1 MNINATLIGQMVSFA
16 IFVWFCM
23 KFVWPPLIEA
33 IEARQKRIADGLADA
48 DRASK
53 DLELA
58 QGKAKDQLR
67 EARQQAAEIIEQANR
82 RRNQIV
88 EDAQVEAR
96 AEREKILAQG
106 QAELEAAANRA
117 REELRGQ
124 VAILAVAGAEQIL
137 KRTVDPQAH
146 ADILDKLASE
156 L

>member
-23 KFVWPPLIEA
+23 KFVWPPLIGA

-48 DRASK
+48 ERASK

-58 QGKAKDQLR
+58 KAKAKDQLR
-67 EARQQAAEIIEQANR
+67 EAKVQAAELIEQANR
-82 RRNQIV
+82 RKNQIV
-88 EDAQVEAR
+88 EEAQIEAR

-106 QAELEAAANRA
+106 QNELEAAVNRA

-124 VAILAVAGAEQIL
+124 VAALAVAGAEQIL
-137 KRTVDPQAH
+137 KRSVDAKAH

>member
-1 MNINATLIGQMVSFA
+1 MNINATLIGQTLSFA

-23 KFVWPPLIEA
+23 KFVWPPLIQA

-53 DLELA
+53 DLDLA
-58 QGKAKDQLR
+58 KSKAKDQLR
-67 EARQQAAEIIEQANR
+67 EARQQAAELIEQANR

-88 EDAQVEAR
+88 EEAQNEAR
-96 AEREKILAQG
+96 VERDKILEQG
-106 QAELEAAANRA
+106 KAELDAAINRA

-124 VAILAVAGAEQIL
+124 VAALALAGAEQIL
-137 KRTVDPQAH
+137 KRSVDAKAH